1 MTNLL
6 MWMTGGAPAEGGG
19 QGSSMMM
26 LLSFAAIFLI
36 FYLLI
41 IRPQQK
47 RQKEHQKMLGE
58 IQNGDRIMTTGGLIG
73 NVVGTKEVEGAQ
85 ILVLKIAENTKVE
98 VSRGH
103 VQQVLLKNH

>member
-19 QGSSMMM
+19 QGSSAMM

-47 RQKEHQKMLGE
+47 RQKAHQKMLNDV
-58 IQNGDRIMTTGGLIG
+58 QNGDRIMTTGGLIG
-73 NVVGTKEVEGAQ
+73 NIVGTKEADGSQ